1 MRHAT
6 TAAQLV
12 TVSYCL
18 WHYPVYGLDTQ
29 GSVRRDRGT
38 QSVDT
43 YTGHHIQVEKSLLW
57 QQPAKAKARRKEAEQ
72 SVHRHVGNE
81 RECEMKI
88 KNVWKR
94 WEKMSVSAYL
104 CGTAEVI
111 VIDLFYGLEVD
122 HTLQLG
128 LMFVCGKEGRKKNNT
143 SLVKRLKCID
153 HDRLFLGCN
162 SWGTSPH
169 VT

>member
-1 MRHAT
+1 MTLSGLWFGHTGLSEERQGNTECGYIHWSSYSSWKIPSV
-6 TAAQLV
+6 TAA
-12 TVSYCL
+12 
-18 WHYPVYGLDTQ
+18 G
-29 GSVRRDRGT
+29 
-38 QSVDT
+38 QSKST
-43 YTGHHIQVEKSLLW
+43 EKRS
-57 QQPAKAKARRKEAEQ
+57 RAECAQ
-72 SVHRHVGNE
+72 TCWKWKRMWDE
-81 RECEMKI
+81 I

-128 LMFVCGKEGRKKNNT
+128 LMFVCGKEGRKENNT

-153 HDRLFLGCN
+153 DDRLFLGCN

-169 VT
+169 IT